1 MALQFHRLKV
11 IAVNKETPDCV
22 SVSFEVPEGL
32 KNEFYYKPGQNLTLR
47 HWLNGTEELR
57 RSYSLCSS
65 PLDNEWKVAIKKVP
79 GGAFSAFANDE
90 LKPMGIIEVMPPTG
104 KFTVETNPVNK
115 KNYVAFAA
123 GSGITPIIS
132 IIKTV
137 LRTEPKSEFTLVYGN
152 RNRTSII
159 FKEELEA
166 LKNKFMSRFRI
177 VHVLSREVTDAT
189 VNHGRID
196 ADKCEVLFTKHVEID
211 ADEFFL
217 CGPEAMIFCVR
228 DYLKSKG
235 VNEKKIHFEL
245 FTSPDQAKSKTG
257 KEKSTVEEPH
267 VPKSRVV
274 IIRDGRQFEFEL
286 DYDSEP
292 ILDAAI
298 HNGIDLPYSC
308 KGGVCSTCSAKVTE
322 GEVKMDVC
330 YALEPEDV
338 AKGFIL
344 TCQSHPKTSKVVVN
358 FDAV

>member
-11 IAVNKETPDCV
+11 AAVERETPDCV
-22 SVSFEVPEGL
+22 SVTFDVPEGL
-32 KNEFYYKPGQNLTLR
+32 KKEFGYKAGQNLTVR
-47 HWLNGTEELR
+47 TWLNGSEEVR

-65 PLDNEWKVAIKKVP
+65 PLDDEWKVAIKKVP
-79 GGAFSAFANDE
+79 GGAFSAFANE
-90 LKPMGIIEVMPPTG
+90 QLHPMSILEVMPPTG
-104 KFTVETNPVNK
+104 KFMVDPKPEKK

-137 LRTEPKSEFTLVYGN
+137 LRTEPGSQFTLVYGN

-159 FKEELEA
+159 FREELEA
-166 LKNKFMSRFRI
+166 LKNKFMSRFRVI
-177 VHVLSREVTDAT
+177 HVLSRELTDAT
-189 VNHGRID
+189 INHGRID
-196 ADKCEVLFTKHVEID
+196 AEKCDVLFTRHVEID

-217 CGPEAMIFCVR
+217 CGPEGMIFCVR

-235 VNEKKIHFEL
+235 VDEKKIHFEL
-245 FTSPDQAKSKTG
+245 FTSPGQEKGDNRK
-257 KEKSTVEEPH
+257 KEIIEEAH
-267 VPKSRVV
+267 VPKSRII
-274 IIRDGRQFEFEL
+274 IIRDGRQFEFDLE
-286 DYDSEP
+286 YDSEP

-308 KGGVCSTCSAKVTE
+308 KGGVCSTCSARVVE

-338 AKGFIL
+338 AKGYVL
-344 TCQSHPKTSKVVVN
+344 TCQSHPKTERVVVN
-358 FDAV
+358 FDAL

>member
-11 IAVNKETPDCV
+11 AKVIKETPDCV
-22 SVSFEVPEGL
+22 SVLFEVPEGL
-32 KNEFYYKPGQNLTLR
+32 KKEFEFKAGQNLTLR
-47 HWLNGTEELR
+47 HWFNGKEEVR

-65 PLDNEWKVAIKKVP
+65 PLENQLKVAIKKVA
-79 GGAFSAFANDE
+79 GGAFSTFANE
-90 LKPMGIIEVMPPTG
+90 QLKPMAVLEVMPPTG
-104 KFTVETNPVNK
+104 KFTIETNAANK
-115 KNYVAFAA
+115 KKYVAFAA
-123 GSGITPIIS
+123 GSGITPVIS

-137 LRTEPKSEFTLVYGN
+137 LQTEPESEFTLVYGN

-166 LKNKFMSRFRI
+166 LKNKYMSRFRI
-177 VHVLSREVTDAT
+177 IHVLSRELTDAT
-189 VNHGRID
+189 INHGRID
-196 ADKCEVLFTKHVEID
+196 AEKCDALFTKHVEID

-217 CGPEAMIFCVR
+217 CGPEQMIFCVR
-228 DYLKSKG
+228 DYLKSKSI
-235 VNEKKIHFEL
+235 EQKKIHFEL
-245 FTSPDQAKSKTG
+245 FTSPDQKPSTQKRQTIIEEEHVAKS
-257 KEKSTVEEPH
+257 
-267 VPKSRVV
+267 RIV
-274 IIRDGRQFEFEL
+274 IIRDGRQFEFDLE
-286 DYDSEP
+286 YDNEP

-344 TCQSHPKTSKVVVN
+344 TCQSHPKTQRVVVN
-358 FDAV
+358 FDAM

>member
-1 MALQFHRLKV
+1 MALQFHRLIVKEV
-11 IAVNKETPDCV
+11 KKETPDCV
-22 SVSFEVPEGL
+22 SVAFEIPEGL
-32 KNEFYYKPGQNLTLR
+32 KQEFAFSAGQNLTLR
-47 HWLNGTEELR
+47 TWLDNEEVR

-65 PLDNEWKVAIKKVP
+65 PLDNEWRVAIKKVP
-79 GGAFSAFANDE
+79 GGAFSTFANE
-90 LKPMGIIEVMPPTG
+90 QLKKMSMLEVMPPTG
-104 KFTVETNPVNK
+104 KFTIETNQENK
-115 KNYVAFAA
+115 KRYVAFAA

-137 LRTEPKSEFTLVYGN
+137 LRTERESEFTLVYGN

-177 VHVLSREVTDAT
+177 IHVLSRELTDAT
-189 VNHGRID
+189 INHGRID
-196 ADKCEVLFTKHVEID
+196 AEKCDALFTKHIEID
-211 ADEFFL
+211 AYEFFL

-245 FTSPDQAKSKTG
+245 FTSPGEKKTGGRRQETLVEEHVSKSK
-257 KEKSTVEEPH
+257 VI
-267 VPKSRVV
+267 
-274 IIRDGRQFEFEL
+274 IIRDGRQFEFDLE
-286 DYDSEP
+286 YDSEP

-308 KGGVCSTCSAKVTE
+308 KGGVCSTCSARVTE

-330 YALEPEDV
+330 YALEPDDV

-344 TCQSHPKTSKVVVN
+344 TCQSHPKTERVVIN

>member
-1 MALQFHRLKV
+1 MSLQFHRLIVKSV
-11 IAVNKETPDCV
+11 TKETADCV
-22 SVSFEVPEGL
+22 SVAFEIPEGL
-32 KNEFYYKPGQNLTLR
+32 KKEFQYQAGQNLTVR
-47 HWLNGTEELR
+47 TWINNEEVR

-65 PLDNEWKVAIKKVP
+65 PLDNDWKVAIKKVP
-79 GGAFSAFANDE
+79 GGQFSVFANE
-90 LKPMGIIEVMPPTG
+90 HLKPMVMLEVMPPTG
-104 KFTVETNPVNK
+104 KFIVEPKADNK
-115 KNYVAFAA
+115 KNYAAFAA

-137 LRTEPKSEFTLVYGN
+137 LRTEAESTFTLVYGN

-166 LKNKFMSRFRI
+166 LKNKYMSRFRI
-177 VHVLSREVTDAT
+177 VHVLSRELTDAT
-189 VNHGRID
+189 INHGRID
-196 ADKCEVLFTKHVEID
+196 ADKCDALFTKHIEID
-211 ADEFFL
+211 ADDFFL

-228 DYLKSKG
+228 DFLKNKG
-235 VNEKKIHFEL
+235 VDEKKIHFEL
-245 FTSPDQAKSKTG
+245 FTSPNEKRITRNDKKETVEEHVAKSKII
-257 KEKSTVEEPH
+257 
-267 VPKSRVV
+267 
-274 IIRDGRQFEFEL
+274 IIRDGRQFEFDLE
-286 DYDSEP
+286 YDSEP

-344 TCQSHPKTSKVVVN
+344 TCQSHPKTERVVVN
-358 FDAV
+358 FDVV

>member
-1 MALQFHRLKV
+1 MALQFHRLIVKEV
-11 IAVNKETPDCV
+11 IKETPDCV
-22 SVSFEVPEGL
+22 SVSFEIPEGL
-32 KNEFYYKPGQNLTLR
+32 KKDFQYKAGQNLTLR
-47 HWLNGTEELR
+47 TWIDNEEVR

-79 GGAFSAFANDE
+79 GGQFSVFANE
-90 LKPMGIIEVMPPTG
+90 QLKQMTMLEVMPPTG
-104 KFTVETNPVNK
+104 KFVVEPKAENK

-137 LRTEPKSEFTLVYGN
+137 LRTEPESTFTLVYGN

-177 VHVLSREVTDAT
+177 VHVLSRELTDAT
-189 VNHGRID
+189 INHGRID
-196 ADKCEVLFTKHVEID
+196 AEKCDALFTKHIEID

-228 DYLKSKG
+228 DFLKAKG
-235 VNEKKIHFEL
+235 VDEKRIHFEL
-245 FTSPDQAKSKTG
+245 FTSPGQQR
-257 KEKSTVEEPH
+257 STVNRQLSNEEEH
-267 VPKSRVV
+267 VPKSKIV
-274 IIRDGRQFEFEL
+274 IIRDGRQFEFDLE
-286 DYDSEP
+286 YDSEP

-344 TCQSHPKTSKVVVN
+344 TCQAHPKTERVVVN

>member
-1 MALQFHRLKV
+1 MALQFHRLIVKSV
-11 IAVNKETPDCV
+11 TKETADCV
-22 SVSFEVPEGL
+22 SVAFEIPEGL
-32 KNEFYYKPGQNLTLR
+32 KKEFQYQAGQNLTVR
-47 HWLNGTEELR
+47 TWINNEEVR

-65 PLDNEWKVAIKKVP
+65 PLDNEWKVAIKRVS
-79 GGAFSAFANDE
+79 GGQFSSFANE
-90 LKPMGIIEVMPPTG
+90 QLKPLTMLEVMPPTG
-104 KFTVETNPVNK
+104 KFIVEPKADSK

-137 LRTEPKSEFTLVYGN
+137 LRTETESSFTLVYGN

-166 LKNKFMSRFRI
+166 LKNKYMSRFRI
-177 VHVLSREVTDAT
+177 VHVLSRELTDAT
-189 VNHGRID
+189 INHGRID
-196 ADKCEVLFTKHVEID
+196 ADKCDALFTKHIEID

-228 DYLKSKG
+228 DFLKNKG
-235 VNEKKIHFEL
+235 VDEKKIHFEL
-245 FTSPDQAKSKTG
+245 FTSPNEKRITRNDKQETVEEHVAKSKII
-257 KEKSTVEEPH
+257 
-267 VPKSRVV
+267 
-274 IIRDGRQFEFEL
+274 IIRDGRQFEFDLE
-286 DYDSEP
+286 YNSEP

-344 TCQSHPKTSKVVVN
+344 TCQSHPKTERVVVN
-358 FDAV
+358 FDVV

>member
-1 MALQFHRLKV
+1 MALQFHRLIVKSV
-11 IAVNKETPDCV
+11 VKETPDCV
-22 SVSFEVPEGL
+22 SVAFEVPEGL
-32 KNEFYYKPGQNLTLR
+32 KKEFAYTPGQNLTLR
-47 HWLNGTEELR
+47 TWLNGDEEIR

-79 GGAFSAFANDE
+79 GGIFSTFANE
-90 LKPMGIIEVMPPTG
+90 QLKQLAVLEVMPPTG
-104 KFTVETNPVNK
+104 KFTIETNAENK
-115 KNYVAFAA
+115 KSYVAFAA

-137 LRTEPKSEFTLVYGN
+137 LRTEPQSDFTLVYGN

-166 LKNKFMSRFRI
+166 LKNKYMSRFRI
-177 VHVLSREVTDAT
+177 IHVLSRELTDAT
-189 VNHGRID
+189 INHGRID
-196 ADKCEVLFTKHVEID
+196 AEKCNALFTKHIEID
-211 ADEFFL
+211 ADEFFI
-217 CGPEAMIFCVR
+217 CGPEGMIFCVR
-228 DYLKSKG
+228 DYLKSRG
-235 VNEKKIHFEL
+235 VDENKIHFEL
-245 FTSPDQAKSKTG
+245 FTSPNQKQTTRSSKQ
-257 KEKSTVEEPH
+257 EIIEAH
-267 VPKSRVV
+267 VPKSKVV

-286 DYDSEP
+286 EYDSEA

-344 TCQSHPKTSKVVVN
+344 TCQSHPKTERVVIN
-358 FDAV
+358 FDAL

>member
-1 MALQFHRLKV
+1 MALHFHKLKV
-11 IAVNKETPDCV
+11 TAVNKETPDCV

-32 KNEFYYKPGQNLTLR
+32 KKDFAYQAGQNLTVR
-47 HWLNGTEELR
+47 HWFDGNEEVR

-65 PLDNEWKVAIKKVP
+65 PLDNEWKVAIKKVS
-79 GGAFSAFANDE
+79 GGAFSTFANDE
-90 LKPMGIIEVMPPTG
+90 LKPLHILEVMPPTG
-104 KFTVETNPVNK
+104 KFTIDINPANK

-137 LRTEPKSEFTLVYGN
+137 LRTEPESHFTLVYGN

-166 LKNKFMSRFRI
+166 LKNKFMSRFRMI
-177 VHVLSREVTDAT
+177 HVLSRELTDAT
-189 VNHGRID
+189 INHGRID
-196 ADKCEVLFTKHVEID
+196 ADKCETLFSNHVDID
-211 ADEFFL
+211 ADEFFI
-217 CGPEAMIFCVR
+217 CGPESMIFCVR
-228 DYLKSKG
+228 DYLKAKG
-235 VNEKKIHFEL
+235 VDSKKIHFEL
-245 FTSPDQAKSKTG
+245 FTSPN
-257 KEKSTVEEPH
+257 EKRITRNKQQETVEEH
-267 VPKSRVV
+267 VPKSRIH
-274 IIRDGRQFEFEL
+274 IIRDGRHFEFDLE
-286 DYDSEP
+286 YDSEP

-344 TCQSHPKTSKVVVN
+344 TCQSHPKTERVVVN

>member
-1 MALQFHRLKV
+1 MALQFHRLK
-11 IAVNKETPDCV
+11 ITAVNKETPDCV

-32 KNEFYYKPGQNLTLR
+32 KKEYAYKAGQNLTVR
-47 HWLNGTEELR
+47 HWFDGREEVR

-79 GGAFSAFANDE
+79 GGEFSTFANE
-90 LKPMGIIEVMPPTG
+90 QLKPMAILEVMPPTG
-104 KFTVETNPVNK
+104 KFTADINPANK

-123 GSGITPIIS
+123 GSGITPVIS

-137 LRTEPKSEFTLVYGN
+137 LRTEPESEFTLVYGN

-166 LKNKFMSRFRI
+166 LKNKFMSRFRVI
-177 VHVLSREVTDAT
+177 HVLSRELTDAT
-189 VNHGRID
+189 INHGRID
-196 ADKCEVLFTKHVEID
+196 AEKCDALFTKHVEIN

-228 DYLKSKG
+228 DYLKGKG
-235 VNEKKIHFEL
+235 VDEKKIHFEL
-245 FTSPDQAKSKTG
+245 FTSPNEKRKTRSN
-257 KEKSTVEEPH
+257 KQEVIEAH
-267 VPKSRVV
+267 VPKSKIV
-274 IIRDGRQFEFEL
+274 IIRDGRQFEFDLE
-286 DYDSEP
+286 YDSEP

-308 KGGVCSTCSAKVTE
+308 KGGVCSTCSARVTE

-344 TCQSHPKTSKVVVN
+344 TCQSHPKTERVVVN

>member
-1 MALQFHRLKV
+1 MALQFHRLIVK
-11 IAVNKETPDCV
+11 AVTKETPDCV
-22 SVSFEVPEGL
+22 SVSFEIPEGL
-32 KNEFYYKPGQNLTLR
+32 KKDFQYTAGQNLTLR
-47 HWLNGTEELR
+47 TWIDNEEVR

-79 GGAFSAFANDE
+79 GGQFSVFANE
-90 LKPMGIIEVMPPTG
+90 QLKAMSMLEVMPPTG
-104 KFTVETNPVNK
+104 KFTVEPKTENK

-137 LRTEPKSEFTLVYGN
+137 IRTEPESTFTLVYGN

-177 VHVLSREVTDAT
+177 VHVLSRELTDAT
-189 VNHGRID
+189 INHGRID
-196 ADKCEVLFTKHVEID
+196 AEKCDALFTKHLEID

-228 DYLKSKG
+228 DFLKAKG
-235 VNEKKIHFEL
+235 VDEKKIHFEL
-245 FTSPDQAKSKTG
+245 FTSPGQQL
-257 KEKSTVEEPH
+257 STVNRQPSTEEAH
-267 VPKSRVV
+267 VPKSKIV
-274 IIRDGRQFEFEL
+274 IIRDGRQFEFDLE
-286 DYDSEP
+286 YDSEP

-344 TCQSHPKTSKVVVN
+344 TCQSHPKTERVVVN

>member
-1 MALQFHRLKV
+1 MALQFHRLIVKSV
-11 IAVNKETPDCV
+11 VKETPDCV
-22 SVSFEVPEGL
+22 SVAFEIPEGL
-32 KNEFYYKPGQNLTLR
+32 KKEFAYTPGQNLTLR
-47 HWLNGTEELR
+47 TWLNGDDEVR

-65 PLDNEWKVAIKKVP
+65 PLDNEWKVAIKKVA
-79 GGAFSAFANDE
+79 GGAFSTFANE
-90 LKPMGIIEVMPPTG
+90 QLKPMAMLEVMPPTG
-104 KFTVETNPVNK
+104 KFTIEANAANK
-115 KNYVAFAA
+115 KSYVAFAA

-137 LRTEPKSEFTLVYGN
+137 LRTEPESEFTLVYGN

-177 VHVLSREVTDAT
+177 VHVLSRELTDAT
-189 VNHGRID
+189 INHGRID
-196 ADKCEVLFTKHVEID
+196 AEKCDTLFTKHIEID

-217 CGPEAMIFCVR
+217 CGPEAMIFCVK

-235 VNEKKIHFEL
+235 VDDKKIHFEL
-245 FTSPDQAKSKTG
+245 FTSPDQAKSKG
-257 KEKSTVEEPH
+257 KIERAKEKEIH
-267 VPKSRVV
+267 VPKSKVV
-274 IIRDGRQFEFEL
+274 IIRDGRQFEFDLE
-286 DYDSEP
+286 YDSEP

-308 KGGVCSTCSAKVTE
+308 KGGVCSTCSARVTE

-344 TCQSHPKTSKVVVN
+344 TCQSHPKTERVVVN

>member
-1 MALQFHRLKV
+1 MALQFHRLK
-11 IAVNKETPDCV
+11 ITAVNKETPDCV

-32 KNEFYYKPGQNLTLR
+32 KKDYAYKPGQNLTVR
-47 HWLNGTEELR
+47 HWFEGREEVR

-79 GGAFSAFANDE
+79 GGEFSTFANE
-90 LKPMGIIEVMPPTG
+90 QLKPMAILEVMPPTG
-104 KFTVETNPVNK
+104 KFTADINPANK
-115 KNYVAFAA
+115 KKYVAFAA
-123 GSGITPIIS
+123 GSGITPVIS

-137 LRTEPKSEFTLVYGN
+137 LRTEPESEFTLVYGN

-166 LKNKFMSRFRI
+166 LKNKFMSRFRVI
-177 VHVLSREVTDAT
+177 HVLSRELTDAT
-189 VNHGRID
+189 INHGRID
-196 ADKCEVLFTKHVEID
+196 AEKCDALFTKHVEIN

-228 DYLKSKG
+228 DYLKGKG
-235 VNEKKIHFEL
+235 VDEKKIHFEL
-245 FTSPDQAKSKTG
+245 FTSPNEKRKTTSN
-257 KEKSTVEEPH
+257 KQEVIEAH
-267 VPKSRVV
+267 VPKSKIV
-274 IIRDGRQFEFEL
+274 IIRDGRQFEFDLE
-286 DYDSEP
+286 YDSEP

-308 KGGVCSTCSAKVTE
+308 KGGVCSTCSARVTE

-344 TCQSHPKTSKVVVN
+344 TCQSHPKTERVVVN

>member
-32 KNEFYYKPGQNLTLR
+32 KKEFSYKAGQNLTVR

-65 PLDNEWKVAIKKVP
+65 PLDNEWKVAIKKVN
-79 GGAFSAFANDE
+79 GGAFSGFANEE
-90 LKPMGIIEVMPPTG
+90 LKPMAIMEVMPPTG
-104 KFTVETNPVNK
+104 KFVVEPTPGNK

-137 LRTEPKSEFTLVYGN
+137 LRTEAESSFTLVYGN
-152 RNRTSII
+152 RNRMSII

-166 LKNKFMSRFRI
+166 LKNKFMDRFRI
-177 VHVLSREVTDAT
+177 VHVLSRELTDAT

-196 ADKCEVLFTKHVEID
+196 AEKCDVLFTKHVEID

-228 DYLKSKG
+228 DYLVHKG
-235 VNEKKIHFEL
+235 VQETKIHFEL
-245 FTSPDQAKSKTG
+245 FTSPDQKRLARTEK
-257 KEKSTVEEPH
+257 KETVEAH
-267 VPKSRVV
+267 VPKSRIV
-274 IIRDGRQFEFEL
+274 IIRDGRQFEFDL
-286 DYDSEP
+286 DYESEP

-308 KGGVCSTCSAKVTE
+308 KGGVCSTCSARVIE

-338 AKGFIL
+338 AKGYIL
-344 TCQSHPKTSKVVVN
+344 TCQSHPTTERVVVS
-358 FDAV
+358 FDAL

>member
-1 MALQFHRLKV
+1 MALHFHRLKV
-11 IAVNKETPDCV
+11 TEVNKETPDCV

-32 KNEFYYKPGQNLTLR
+32 KKDFEYQAGQNLTLR
-47 HWLNGTEELR
+47 HWFNGTEEVR

-65 PLDNEWKVAIKKVP
+65 PLDKEWKVAIKKVA
-79 GGAFSAFANDE
+79 GGTFSTYANEE
-90 LKPMGIIEVMPPTG
+90 LKPMHILEVMPPTG
-104 KFTVETNPVNK
+104 KFIADINPKNK

-137 LRTEPKSEFTLVYGN
+137 LKTEPESQFTLVYGN

-166 LKNKFMSRFRI
+166 LKNKFMSRFRV
-177 VHVLSREVTDAT
+177 VHVLSRELTDAT
-189 VNHGRID
+189 INQGRID
-196 ADKCEVLFTKHVEID
+196 SEKCETLFTNHVEID

-217 CGPEAMIFCVR
+217 CGPESMIFCVR
-228 DYLKSKG
+228 DYLKGEG
-235 VNEKKIHFEL
+235 VDEKKIHFEL
-245 FTSPDQAKSKTG
+245 FTSPN
-257 KEKSTVEEPH
+257 EKRITRNDKRETVQEH
-267 VPKSRVV
+267 VPKSRIV
-274 IIRDGRQFEFEL
+274 IIRDGRQFEFDLE
-286 DYDSEP
+286 YDSEA

-308 KGGVCSTCSAKVTE
+308 KGGVCSTCSARVTE

-344 TCQSHPKTSKVVVN
+344 TCQSHPKTERVVVN

>member
-1 MALQFHRLKV
+1 MALQFHRLIVKEV
-11 IAVNKETPDCV
+11 IKETPDCV
-22 SVSFEVPEGL
+22 SVSFEIPEGL
-32 KNEFYYKPGQNLTLR
+32 KKDFQYKAGQNLTLR
-47 HWLNGTEELR
+47 TWIDNEEVR

-79 GGAFSAFANDE
+79 GGQFSVFANE
-90 LKPMGIIEVMPPTG
+90 QLMQMTMLEVMPPTG
-104 KFTVETNPVNK
+104 KFVVEPKAENK

-137 LRTEPKSEFTLVYGN
+137 LRTEPESTFTLVYGN

-166 LKNKFMSRFRI
+166 LKNKFMSKFRI
-177 VHVLSREVTDAT
+177 VHVLSRELTDAT
-189 VNHGRID
+189 INHGRID
-196 ADKCEVLFTKHVEID
+196 AEKCDALFTKHIEID

-228 DYLKSKG
+228 DFLKAKG
-235 VNEKKIHFEL
+235 VDEKRIHFEL
-245 FTSPDQAKSKTG
+245 FTSPGQQR
-257 KEKSTVEEPH
+257 STVNRQLSNEEEH
-267 VPKSRVV
+267 VPKSKIV
-274 IIRDGRQFEFEL
+274 IIRDGRQFEFDLE
-286 DYDSEP
+286 YDSEP

-344 TCQSHPKTSKVVVN
+344 TCQAHPKTERVVVN